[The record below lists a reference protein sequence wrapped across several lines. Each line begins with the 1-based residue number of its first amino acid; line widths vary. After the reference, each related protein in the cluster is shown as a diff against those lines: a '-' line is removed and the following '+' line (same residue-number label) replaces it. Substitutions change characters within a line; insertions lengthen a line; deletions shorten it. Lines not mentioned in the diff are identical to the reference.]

1 MDKRFPSKLNLCFLF
16 VSSVSAV
23 SMSTQQ
29 HTLPPTPPTIVQS
42 SISATPII
50 SQAPIVTS
58 SVPRPQITQQ
68 QISQTQ
74 QQQQQ
79 QKHNPQHQQQ
89 YQHHPSLQQQQQQ
102 FQQSPQTMS
111 QHMPQTPTQPE
122 IKITH
127 VPASTANSND
137 SSHHYVSS
145 SGGPITVKTIT
156 NAGMSTITTSAP
168 PILTSSNVVY
178 SEQQTTTIHTSA
190 KNQNSNK
197 LAQEQENEQFAL
209 AWLRATFEP
218 VSVLASRIEQQDLYK
233 MYVTACSKIGR
244 TGVVAQC
251 HFPRC
256 VRNVFGGSVGPNQIK
271 IKQNSFSSFFYEGIR
286 IRAQPHAVVHK
297 GTILVSSETIN
308 ELNVN
313 RLG

>member
-1 MDKRFPSKLNLCFLF
+1 M
-16 VSSVSAV
+16 SA
-23 SMSTQQ
+23 QQ
-29 HTLPPTPPTIVQS
+29 HTLPSTPPTIVQS
-42 SISATPII
+42 SMTATPII
-50 SQAPIVTS
+50 SQAPTVTL
-58 SVPRPQITQQ
+58 VTKPQITQQ
-68 QISQTQ
+68 MSQTHQQQKYHPQQPQ
-74 QQQQQ
+74 QQQPQQ
-79 QKHNPQHQQQ
+79 QQQ
-89 YQHHPSLQQQQQQ
+89 YQHHPQQQQQM
-102 FQQSPQTMS
+102 QQLPMS
-111 QHMPQTPTQPE
+111 QHMPQTPTRPE

-127 VPASTANSND
+127 VSGATTNSND
-137 SSHHYVSS
+137 SAHHYVTSV
-145 SGGPITVKTIT
+145 GGGGGSITVKTIT
-156 NAGMSTITTSAP
+156 NAGMPTVTTSAP

-297 GTILVSSETIN
+297 GTILVSDPMI
-308 ELNVN
+308 
-313 RLG
+313 

>member
-1 MDKRFPSKLNLCFLF
+1 
-16 VSSVSAV
+16 
-23 SMSTQQ
+23 MSTQQ
-29 HTLPPTPPTIVQS
+29 HTVPSIPPTIVQS

-50 SQAPIVTS
+50 SQTPIVTP
-58 SVPRPQITQQ
+58 VPRPQITQQ
-68 QISQTQ
+68 ISQTQ
-74 QQQQQ
+74 QQHQQ
-79 QKHNPQHQQQ
+79 QKQ
-89 YQHHPSLQQQQQQ
+89 YQYHPPQQQQQQQQ
-102 FQQSPQTMS
+102 FHQSPQTMS
-111 QHMPQTPTQPE
+111 QQHMPQTPTRPE

-127 VPASTANSND
+127 VPAATANSND
-137 SSHHYVSS
+137 SAHHYVSS

-297 GTILVSSETIN
+297 GTILVSAEIIN
-308 ELNVN
+308 ELKVN
-313 RLG
+313 RLE

>member
-1 MDKRFPSKLNLCFLF
+1 
-16 VSSVSAV
+16 
-23 SMSTQQ
+23 MSTQQ
-29 HTLPPTPPTIVQS
+29 HTLSSPPPSNVQS

-50 SQAPIVTS
+50 SQAPIVTP
-58 SVPRPQITQQ
+58 VPKPQITQQ
-68 QISQTQ
+68 VSQTQ
-74 QQQQQ
+74 QFQQQQ
-79 QKHNPQHQQQ
+79 HQQQAKQHPQQQQ
-89 YQHHPSLQQQQQQ
+89 YQHHPQQQQQI
-102 FQQSPQTMS
+102 QQSPQTMS
-111 QHMPQTPTQPE
+111 QHMPQTSTRSE

-127 VPASTANSND
+127 VSGATTNSND
-137 SSHHYVSS
+137 SAHHYVTSVGS
-145 SGGPITVKTIT
+145 AGGPITVKTIT
-156 NAGMSTITTSAP
+156 NAGMPTITTSAP

-297 GTILVSSETIN
+297 GTILVS
-308 ELNVN
+308 LHCVNVCEIK
-313 RLG
+313 